1 MVSIENMLDLV
12 FFTSELSSVT
22 LGGLGSHAC
31 VSEFQ
36 PGHRFCLLRPS
47 PRPVLQSR

>member
-1 MVSIENMLDLV
+1 MVSIENMLDSV
-12 FFTSELSSVT
+12 FFTSELPGGT

-47 PRPVLQSR
+47 PKASAAE